1 MSRLRTGERFN
12 DRHKERHLTHRTGW
26 IRAAVL
32 GANDGII
39 STAALILGVA
49 AADASSDVVLTAGLA
64 GLTAGALSMGLGEY
78 VSVSSQRDT
87 EEADIAKE
95 KWELENTPERE
106 LAELTAIYQ
115 EKGLSHNLARQ
126 VAVELTN
133 HNALETHL
141 VEELGITESTRARP
155 LQAAW
160 SSMLAFAT
168 GASLPLIAAAV
179 FGSAR
184 IPATLIVSVLALIL
198 LGLTGAKAG
207 GAHPLRPMLRVVIGG
222 AAAMAITMLIGR
234 LFGSTGAL

>member
-1 MSRLRTGERFN
+1 MAG
-12 DRHKERHLTHRTGW
+12 HKERHFTHRTGW
-26 IRAAVL
+26 IRASVL

-49 AADASSDVVLTAGLA
+49 AADSGRTAILTAGVA

-95 KWELENTPERE
+95 MWELEHTPERE

-115 EKGLSHNLARQ
+115 EKGLKHDLARQ
-126 VAVELTN
+126 VAIELTA

-141 VEELGITESTRARP
+141 IEELGISEATRARP

-160 SSMLAFAT
+160 SSMASFAIGALLPLLAAAFAPS
-168 GASLPLIAAAV
+168 G
-179 FGSAR
+179 AR
-184 IPATLIVSVLALIL
+184 ILTTLIISVLALIA
-198 LGLTGAKAG
+198 LGYAGARAG
-207 GAHPLRPMLRVVIGG
+207 GAEPKRPMLRVVGGGIIAMAVTMAIGKLFG
-222 AAAMAITMLIGR
+222 AAVG
-234 LFGSTGAL
+234 

>member
-1 MSRLRTGERFN
+1 MAG
-12 DRHKERHLTHRTGW
+12 HKERHFTHRTGW
-26 IRAAVL
+26 IRASVL

-49 AADASSDVVLTAGLA
+49 AADSGRTAILTAGVA

-95 KWELENTPERE
+95 MWELEHTPERE

-115 EKGLSHNLARQ
+115 EKGLKHELARQ
-126 VAVELTN
+126 VAIELTA

-141 VEELGITESTRARP
+141 IEELGISEATRARP

-160 SSMLAFAT
+160 SSMASFAIGALLPLLAAAFAPS
-168 GASLPLIAAAV
+168 G
-179 FGSAR
+179 AR
-184 IPATLIVSVLALIL
+184 ILTTLIVSVLALIA
-198 LGLTGAKAG
+198 LGYAGARAG
-207 GAHPLRPMLRVVIGG
+207 GAEPKRPMLRVVGGGIIAMAVTMAIGKLFG
-222 AAAMAITMLIGR
+222 AAVG
-234 LFGSTGAL
+234 